1 MERSFRQYLLAG
13 TMLAGGAAFG
23 GATPAA
29 ANVCPAVGS
38 DADCGIIINI
48 TSVSGG
54 VGTFTVTKGP
64 SFGIPYDGVEDTLV
78 GVVNNSGGTVTS
90 IHLTSKTDIF
100 GFDGDGAG
108 SPFFNPGFK
117 EGSQSYAGTISTNG
131 SFNLGGRSTAFRE
144 LLAD

>member
-1 MERSFRQYLLAG
+1 MERNFTRSLLAG
-13 TMLAGGAAFG
+13 TMLAGAGALG
-23 GATPAA
+23 GVTPAA

-54 VGTFTVTKGP
+54 VGSYTITKGP
-64 SFGIPYDGVEDTLV
+64 SFGIPYDGIEDTLV

-100 GFDGDGAG
+100 GFDGDGASSG
-108 SPFFNPGFK
+108 PPFLTLPGAH
-117 EGSQSYAGTISTNG
+117 S
-131 SFNLGGRSTAFRE
+131 
-144 LLAD
+144 